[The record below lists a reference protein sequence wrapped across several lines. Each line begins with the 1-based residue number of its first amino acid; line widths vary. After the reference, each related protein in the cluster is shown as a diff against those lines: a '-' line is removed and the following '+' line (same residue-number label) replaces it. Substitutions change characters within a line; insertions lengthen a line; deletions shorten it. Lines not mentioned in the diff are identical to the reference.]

1 MDRNEAQAA
10 GRNSAGNIRLRRIL
24 PDCVLFLIP
33 LLLLPFFLRHSFS
46 GGNPEEYHA
55 MSPVP
60 VQNRTVSGMGS
71 AVIPLPDYLSGDFR
85 MPEPWLSDNRPR
97 FYPGRPELPAVL
109 NLEVQLLLLARTSIC
124 IEDRVLTNCRK
135 FLKFSLHVRA
145 GPAPVPVFRKFDQIP
160 V

>member
-46 GGNPEEYHA
+46 GGNPEEYRRI
-55 MSPVP
+55 PVP
-60 VQNRTVSGMGS
+60 VQHLIVSDAG
-71 AVIPLPDYLSGDFR
+71 AVFSPLPDCMSGTLR
-85 MPEPWLSDNRPR
+85 MPEHWLSDNRPR